1 MFKMT
6 IVVYRNP
13 EVSHEEAIR
22 WWKEEHFPI
31 AKRIPGL
38 NGYVVNVAQLEDDG
52 SEPGIMG
59 TDEIYFESREAAD
72 AAYRSPEWA
81 ESRAHTQKASHTAT
95 RCTVEEVRLIEP
107 PQTS

>member
-1 MFKMT
+1 MFKIT

-13 EVSHEEAIR
+13 KVSHEEAIR

-38 NGYVVNVAQLEDDG
+38 KGYVVNVAQLEDDG

-59 TDEIYFESREAAD
+59 TDEIYFESRKAAEAA
-72 AAYRSPEWA
+72 YKSPEWA
-81 ESRAHTQKASHTAT
+81 VSRAHTQKAGHTTT
-95 RCTVEEVRLIEP
+95 RYAVEEVRLIDPEH
-107 PQTS
+107 SI

>member
-1 MFKMT
+1 MIKMT

-13 EVSHEEAIR
+13 DVSHEEAIR

-38 NGYVVNVAQLEDDG
+38 KGYVVNVAQLEEDG

-72 AAYRSPEWA
+72 VAYRSPEWA
-81 ESRAHTQKASHTAT
+81 ESRAHTQKAGHTAT
-95 RCTVEEVRLIEP
+95 RCTVEEIRLIDPE
-107 PQTS
+107 QSA